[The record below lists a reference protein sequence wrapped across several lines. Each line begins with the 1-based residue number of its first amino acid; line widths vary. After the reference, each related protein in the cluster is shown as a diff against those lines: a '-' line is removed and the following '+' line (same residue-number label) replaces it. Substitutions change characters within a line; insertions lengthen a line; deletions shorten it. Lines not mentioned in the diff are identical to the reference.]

1 MCKHNEITEA
11 EKKQMRAISAQL
23 GRAHGLLKIHKAFAN
38 IPKFCPNI
46 DTANTPYYKTGQ
58 YMSSLF

>member
-11 EKKQMRAISAQL
+11 EKRAISAQL

-46 DTANTPYYKTGQ
+46 DTANTPHYKTGQ
-58 YMSSLF
+58 YMSSLL

>member
-11 EKKQMRAISAQL
+11 EKRAISAQL

-38 IPKFCPNI
+38 IPKFCPNT
-46 DTANTPYYKTGQ
+46 DTANRPYYKTGQ
-58 YMSSLF
+58 YMSSLL

>member
-11 EKKQMRAISAQL
+11 EKRAISAQL

-38 IPKFCPNI
+38 IPKFCLNI
-46 DTANTPYYKTGQ
+46 DTANRPYYKTGQ
-58 YMSSLF
+58 YMSSLL

>member
-11 EKKQMRAISAQL
+11 EKRAISVQL

-46 DTANTPYYKTGQ
+46 DTANRPYYKTGQ
-58 YMSSLF
+58 YMSSLL

>member
-11 EKKQMRAISAQL
+11 EKRAISAQL

-38 IPKFCPNI
+38 VPKFCPNI
-46 DTANTPYYKTGQ
+46 DTANRPYYKTGQ
-58 YMSSLF
+58 YMSSLL

>member
-11 EKKQMRAISAQL
+11 EKKQMRPI
-23 GRAHGLLKIHKAFAN
+23 GLLKIHKAFAN

-46 DTANTPYYKTGQ
+46 DTASTPYYKTG
-58 YMSSLF
+58 

>member
-1 MCKHNEITEA
+1 MCKHNEINEA
-11 EKKQMRAISAQL
+11 EKRAISAQL

-46 DTANTPYYKTGQ
+46 DTANRPYYKTGQ
-58 YMSSLF
+58 YMSSLL